1 MMTLVTSN
9 SIYDTIVY
17 YDKYYKIKRSQR
29 QIYIMSKAV
38 DDFLSFCNLK
48 TPNLYIIYLVIDKAI
63 LTISSKSTNGRISEL
78 TDELIK
84 DISIFSQNAI

>member
-1 MMTLVTSN
+1 MMTLGTSN
-9 SIYDTIVY
+9 SIYDTIMY
-17 YDKYYKIKRSQR
+17 YDKYYKINRSQR

-38 DDFLSFCNLK
+38 EDFLNFCNLK
-48 TPNLYIIYLVIDKAI
+48 TPNLYIIYLVVDKAI
-63 LTISSKSTNGRISEL
+63 LTIRSKSTNGRISEI

>member
-1 MMTLVTSN
+1 MNLITSN
-9 SIYDTIVY
+9 SFYDTIVY

-38 DDFLSFCNLK
+38 DNFLNFCNLK
-48 TPNLYIIYLVIDKAI
+48 TPNLYIIYLFVDKAL